1 MSKEKS
7 TYQNKVPSSTK
18 PAALR
23 LKVCGMKANTT
34 EVAALKP
41 DYLGFI
47 FYAKSPRNFD
57 LNKIP
62 KLPAAIKKVGVF
74 VNAELNFVL
83 EKIQQ
88 FDLDAIQLHGS
99 ESPEY
104 CLQLK
109 KLCQIER
116 SRDSEKKT
124 TPSAFE
130 VPTQNLIELW
140 KVFSIKDT
148 FDFSVLEDYE
158 DVVDMF
164 LFDTKGKE
172 KGGNGYTFDWE
183 VLKKYPSQ
191 KPFILSGGIG
201 LAEISSVKEF
211 LQLNLPLYAID
222 VNSKF
227 ELEPGLKNIED
238 LKNLVSALKK

>member
-1 MSKEKS
+1 M
-7 TYQNKVPSSTK
+7 K

-23 LKVCGMKANTT
+23 LKVCGMKANTL
-34 EVAALKP
+34 EVGALKP

-47 FYAKSPRNFD
+47 FYDKSPRNFD
-57 LNKIP
+57 LNEIP

-74 VNAELNFVL
+74 VNAELDFIL
-83 EKIQQ
+83 EKVQQ
-88 FDLDAIQLHGS
+88 LDLDVIQLHGS

-104 CLQLK
+104 CQELRK
-109 KLCQIER
+109 RCQIER
-116 SRDSEKKT
+116 SQDQQKNAP
-124 TPSAFE
+124 PSAFE
-130 VPTQNLIELW
+130 VSAGNIIELW

-148 FDFSVLEDYE
+148 FDFSILEDYE
-158 DVVDMF
+158 SVVDKF

-172 KGGNGYTFDWE
+172 KGGNGYTFDWN
-183 VLKKYPSQ
+183 VLKAYPSQ
-191 KPFILSGGIG
+191 KPFVLSGGIG
-201 LAEISSVKEF
+201 LAEINSVKEL

-238 LKNLVSALKK
+238 LKNLVSALKE